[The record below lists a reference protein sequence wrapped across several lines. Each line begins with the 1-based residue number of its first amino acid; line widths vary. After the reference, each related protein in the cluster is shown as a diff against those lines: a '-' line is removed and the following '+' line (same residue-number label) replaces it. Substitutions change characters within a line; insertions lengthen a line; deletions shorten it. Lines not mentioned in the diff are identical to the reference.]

1 MNPYLRL
8 GLDLGPLVV
17 FFVANSYFG
26 IYVATGAIM
35 AAVTVSIGI
44 GYLIERKVTPMPI
57 VTLALVLV
65 FGGLT
70 LWLEDETFIKI
81 RPTIVYTMFTTVLF
95 AGLYYGHSLI
105 KMLLHAAFTLSEE
118 GWRILTVRWAAMFAG
133 LAVVNELVW
142 RNFRRTPGS
151 STTPG
156 AISRSRSSSRCCKR
170 PSSCAINSIWK
181 MRPRPTTCRRPK
193 AIRADRPAPRPD

>member
-142 RNFRRTPGS
+142 RNFSTDAWVFYNTWGDLAITLVFAMLQTPV
-151 STTPG
+151 
-156 AISRSRSSSRCCKR
+156 I
-170 PSSCAINSIWK
+170 
-181 MRPRPTTCRRPK
+181 MRHQLNLED
-193 AIRADRPAPRPD
+193 AAAPDNVPPPEGDQS